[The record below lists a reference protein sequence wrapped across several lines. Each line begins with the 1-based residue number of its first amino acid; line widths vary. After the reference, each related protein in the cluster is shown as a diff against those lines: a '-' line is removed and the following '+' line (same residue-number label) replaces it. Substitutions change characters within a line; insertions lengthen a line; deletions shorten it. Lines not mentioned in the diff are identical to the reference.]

1 MKLEIAE
8 LLVEAGA
15 ERDVSLSENYSPR
28 VSFGE
33 TTAGVVCG
41 MNKFAQCLVA
51 VTKDADEATTR
62 ELVQMA
68 KNLQVDAC
76 GKVCVFY

>member
-8 LLVEAGA
+8 LLVEVGL
-15 ERDVSLSENYSPR
+15 ERDISLSEKYAPR

-41 MNKFAQCLVA
+41 INKFAQCLVA
-51 VTKDADEATTR
+51 ATKDADEATKQ

-68 KNLQVDAC
+68 KNLQVDAS
-76 GKVCVFY
+76 GKACVFY